1 MVRRLLVLFLG
12 VFLSLFWIALDMGLR
27 WTPLQTHYF
36 SAYVSSIAYSFV
48 HYPDGWRMALNQV
61 VISGALSHERGPTAL
76 FALSDQARRGGAN
89 ALEWKFYPDLDNS
102 IASEWLGQRIYY
114 GKSPWELVR
123 WPILSVFGFVIVV
136 LVWMIRRD
144 RRADREA
151 KEGRIL
157 RGPHLVTRAEFNR
170 WKRSDGIGFET
181 LDPLTGWERISLRGT
196 EPRMVRIPRHEENSH
211 FALAGDSGVGKSSL
225 MRQMLIQVRARGET
239 AVVYDPALEF
249 TPQFF
254 DPASDVL
261 LNPTDERMPF
271 WTPSDEVQYPAEALA
286 LAGSLFPDKPHEN
299 TFFTE
304 AARKIFAHLL
314 RYRPTP
320 QDVTNWMKNMDE
332 VDRRVAGTE
341 LEAMIPKTAGG
352 QRAAVQG
359 TFNQAAAAFQLL
371 PNEREA
377 KGRWSAAGWAK
388 ERRGWLFLP
397 STPTQ
402 RASLRPLLSM
412 WLDSLILRLMELG
425 QKGAPPVWFMLDE
438 LASLQQLP
446 QLPTVIT
453 ESRKANVCLVLG
465 FQGRSQL
472 EGLYGL
478 QSEAMLSQPMTKIF
492 LRTSEPHAAEWI
504 SKSIGDVEVMR
515 LEQSHTEGIPAILTP
530 QQRSK
535 TSSWQRRTEPLV
547 MASTVG
553 GLRNLTGY
561 LKSQDFVVPMSFP
574 YLQPDLRQPRFL
586 PRPLPELEV
595 LTAPKAVSATPTG
608 VSEDTAGKEQAESE
622 KMSKKPV
629 SEKAHDRQLEFFD

>member
-1 MVRRLLVLFLG
+1 MGRKLLVVFCG
-12 VFLSLFWIALDMGLR
+12 VMLSMFGIGLDMGLH

-36 SAYVSSIAYSFV
+36 SAYVSSIAYSGKASYSLLFV
-48 HYPDGWRMALNQV
+48 RYPDGWRMVQNKDV
-61 VISGALSHERGPTAL
+61 VSATVGRDQAQTGL
-76 FALSDQARRGGAN
+76 FALSDQARLAGGT
-89 ALEWKFYPDLDNS
+89 ALEWRFFPELENAAAAQWLRQGIYDNK
-102 IASEWLGQRIYY
+102 G
-114 GKSPWELVR
+114 PWEFVR
-123 WPILSVFGFVIVV
+123 GPVLTGLIFVGLLLAWI
-136 LVWMIRRD
+136 IRRD
-144 RRADREA
+144 HNAERER
-151 KEGRIL
+151 KEGRII
-157 RGPHLVTRAEFNR
+157 RGPHLVTRAQFNR
-170 WKRSDGIGFET
+170 WKRSDGIGFQTFE
-181 LDPLTGWERISLRGT
+181 PLKGLERLFFRAPN
-196 EPRMVRIPRHEENSH
+196 PRMVRIPRHEENSH
-211 FALAGDSGVGKSSL
+211 LVLAGDSGTGKSSL

-239 AVVYDPALEF
+239 AVVYDPALEY

-254 DPASDVL
+254 DPTTDVL
-261 LNPTDERMPF
+261 LNPTDQRMPF

-304 AARKIFAHLL
+304 SARKIFAHLL

-320 QDVTNWMKNMDE
+320 QDLTAWMKNMDE
-332 VDRRVAGTE
+332 VDRRIAGTE
-341 LEAMIPKTAGG
+341 LQAMIPTSAAG

-359 TFNQAAAAFQLL
+359 TLNQAAAAFQLL
-371 PNEREA
+371 PNESEA
-377 KGRWSAAGWAK
+377 KGRWSAEAWAK
-388 ERRGWLFLP
+388 QRKGWLFLP

-402 RASLRPLLSM
+402 RESLRPLLSM

-425 QKGAPPVWFMLDE
+425 QKGVPPVWFMLDE

-472 EGLYGL
+472 EGLYGV
-478 QSEAMLSQPMTKIF
+478 QAEAMLSQPMTKIF

-515 LEQSHTEGIPAILTP
+515 LEQSHTQGIPALLTP
-530 QQRSK
+530 NQNSR

-547 MASTVG
+547 MASTIG

-561 LKSQDFVVPMSFP
+561 LKSQDFVVPISFP
-574 YLQPDLRQPRFL
+574 YLQPLLRQPGFL

-595 LTAPKAVSATPTG
+595 LSVPKKALAAAASTGTPSTG
-608 VSEDTAGKEQAESE
+608 SEQQ
-622 KMSKKPV
+622 
-629 SEKAHDRQLEFFD
+629 DRGQGPQRELEIFE

>member
-1 MVRRLLVLFLG
+1 MGRKLLVIFCGVMLTLFGIGLDT
-12 VFLSLFWIALDMGLR
+12 ALH
-27 WTPLQTHYF
+27 WTPLQAHYF
-36 SAYVSSIAYSFV
+36 IAYVASVADTGKGSYSLLFV
-48 HYPDGWRMALNQV
+48 RYPDGWRMASNKDV
-61 VISGALSHERGPTAL
+61 VSSAVSRDPARAGL
-76 FALSDQARRGGAN
+76 FALSDQARGAGADALQWRFLPEEENATAAQWLRQGIYDNKGPWAFVRGPVLTG
-89 ALEWKFYPDLDNS
+89 LVFVTFL
-102 IASEWLGQRIYY
+102 LGWI
-114 GKSPWELVR
+114 
-123 WPILSVFGFVIVV
+123 
-136 LVWMIRRD
+136 IRRD
-144 RRADREA
+144 RKEKREA
-151 KEGRIL
+151 KEGRII
-157 RGPHLVTRAEFNR
+157 RGPHLVTRAQFNR
-170 WKRSDGIGFET
+170 WKHSDGLGFET
-181 LDPLTGWERISLRGT
+181 FEPPTGLERLFSGRAT
-196 EPRMVRIPRHEENSH
+196 THMVRIPRHEENSH
-211 FALAGDSGVGKSSL
+211 FVLAGDSGTGKSSL
-225 MRQMLIQVRARGET
+225 MRQILIQVRARGET

-254 DPASDVL
+254 DPATDVI
-261 LNPTDERMPF
+261 LNPTDQRMPF

-304 AARKIFAHLL
+304 SARKVFAHLL

-320 QDVTNWMKNMDE
+320 QDLTAWMKNMDE
-332 VDRRVAGTE
+332 VDRRIAGTE
-341 LEAMIPKTAGG
+341 LEAMMPTTAAG

-371 PNEREA
+371 PSESES
-377 KGRWSAAGWAK
+377 KGRWSAAVWAK
-388 ERRGWLFLP
+388 ERKGWLFLP

-402 RASLRPLLSM
+402 RESLRPLLSM
-412 WLDSLILRLMELG
+412 WLDSLILRLMEFG
-425 QKGAPPVWFMLDE
+425 QKGVRPVWFMLDE

-472 EGLYGL
+472 EGLYGI

-515 LEQSHTEGIPAILTP
+515 LEESRTEGIPALLMP

-535 TSSWQRRTEPLV
+535 TSSWIRRTEPLV
-547 MASTVG
+547 MASTIG

-561 LKSQDFVVPMSFP
+561 LKSQDFVVPISFP
-574 YLQPDLRQPRFL
+574 YLQPVLQQPGFL

-595 LTAPKAVSATPTG
+595 LSVPTKAVAAAASEGTPSTG
-608 VSEDTAGKEQAESE
+608 SEQKDRGQAPQRE
-622 KMSKKPV
+622 
-629 SEKAHDRQLEFFD
+629 LEIFE

>member
-1 MVRRLLVLFLG
+1 MGRKLLVVICG
-12 VFLSLFWIALDMGLR
+12 VMLCMFGIALDMGLR

-36 SAYVSSIAYSFV
+36 GQYISSIADGGKGSYSLLFV
-48 HYPDGWRMALNQV
+48 HYPDGWRMALNEDV
-61 VISGALSHERGPTAL
+61 VNASRSRDPARIGI
-76 FALSDQARRGGAN
+76 FALSDQARRAGAD
-89 ALEWKFYPDLDNS
+89 ALEWKFMPELDN
-102 IASEWLGQRIYY
+102 AAAAQRFRQGIYDD
-114 GKSPWELVR
+114 KSPWEFMR
-123 WPILSVFGFVIVV
+123 WPV
-136 LVWMIRRD
+136 LTSLIFLGVLLAWIIRRD
-144 RRADREA
+144 RKA
-151 KEGRIL
+151 EGERKHGVII
-157 RGPHLVTRAEFNR
+157 RGPHLVTPAQFNLS
-170 WKRSDGIGFET
+170 KRSDGIGFET
-181 LDPLTGWERISLRGT
+181 MEPVTGLARFLRQPSKLGI
-196 EPRMVRIPRHEENSH
+196 VRIPRHEENSH
-211 FALAGDSGVGKSSL
+211 FVLAGDSGTGKSSL
-225 MRQMLIQVRARGET
+225 MRQILMQVRARGET

-254 DPASDVL
+254 DPTSDVL
-261 LNPTDERMPF
+261 LNTTDQRMPF

-304 AARKIFAHLL
+304 SARKIFAHLL

-320 QDVTNWMKNMDE
+320 QDLTAWMKNMDE
-332 VDRRVAGTE
+332 VDRRIAGTE
-341 LEAMIPKTAGG
+341 LQAMIPTTAAG

-371 PNEREA
+371 PNESEA
-377 KGRWSAAGWAK
+377 KGRWSAAAWAK
-388 ERRGWLFLP
+388 QRKGWLFLP

-402 RASLRPLLSM
+402 RESLRPLISM
-412 WLDSLILRLMELG
+412 WLDSLILRLMESG
-425 QKGAPPVWFMLDE
+425 QKGVPPVWFMLDE

-478 QSEAMLSQPMTKIF
+478 QAEAMLSQPMTKIF

-515 LEQSHTEGIPAILTP
+515 LEQSRTQGILALLTP
-530 QQRSK
+530 NQNS
-535 TSSWQRRTEPLV
+535 TTTSWQRRTEPLV
-547 MASTVG
+547 MASTIG

-561 LKSQDFVVPMSFP
+561 LKSQDFVVPISFP
-574 YLQPDLRQPRFL
+574 YSQPVLRQPGFL

-595 LTAPKAVSATPTG
+595 LSVPQKAVAATASAGTPSTG
-608 VSEDTAGKEQAESE
+608 SEQQ
-622 KMSKKPV
+622 
-629 SEKAHDRQLEFFD
+629 DRGQGPQRELEIFE